1 MAGLF
6 GMLKEDHSDVKGL
19 LTQIIDNRDT
29 SQFSRIKR
37 MLKVHME
44 SEEKFFYPVLRNK
57 DKKVMLEA
65 YEEHHV
71 GKLVLKELSE
81 TGKDDEAWIPKVKVL
96 KDILDHH
103 IDEEESYIFDEAR
116 SILDKG
122 QEQQIVRQ
130 IEEFKS
136 QKV

>member
-1 MAGLF
+1 MMG
-6 GMLKEDHSDVKGL
+6 
-19 LTQIIDNRDT
+19 
-29 SQFSRIKR
+29 
-37 MLKVHME
+37 
-44 SEEKFFYPVLRNK
+44 EERYLYPALREK
-57 DKKVMLEA
+57 DKEEMDKS
-65 YEEHHV
+65 YQEHHV
-71 GKLVLKELSE
+71 GKLVLHELTE